1 MGLFTDLGNFATGA
15 IQRDKEITKEN
26 LAIRADELKA
36 NRDLMLA
43 MKKDKYAKD
52 IANYDAERKKANEIN
67 RLNSEAPNMTQ
78 EAYAQQYLMTTLGTE
93 KYKVMQQ
100 TDPEAFR
107 DMLANFGGA
116 KAYKF
121 TMDRKNIDNQF
132 NTDTTIVNKGFA
144 DAIENAKGD
153 SFLIN
158 KILKRKSNINE
169 NVNANIEEQL
179 KAAKIVKEETVG
191 DDMDLS
197 NIVFKDSVKRLRKPT
212 TEYQTEWKNQRG
224 TINFDLSKDNNNTFK
239 FLSSTA
245 KLGGND
251 DISYKFNKT
260 DSKIEG
266 MNPPAVTNLLAME
279 YMFNEVKN
287 SDDTMTLH
295 YNNVTK
301 NQGDIGKTWNADTVY
316 KKMSNLLDGRGGNI
330 SEKGLD
336 FRTDIRLTT
345 FVPLSLVNQNNEMVF
360 GNGTVIDFKD
370 KSKMKDLS
378 NTMNDYILEKAKVM
392 YSNNKSVD
400 EQSQAAIAYE
410 RLYTGDSNTIGEFIN
425 YATEKN
431 PELFKG
437 IITDAKS
444 AGAEIKETDTN
455 KTIID
460 SKPKETKSKIKFVV
474 TKEKGK
480 DGLAANGIFKSWEDL
495 EKNDKIKFL
504 GEVEKLAYDSWKATQ
519 SKSPGTT
526 FEDIQANTDA
536 NTKAITGAFTDSEG
550 NFEKMKTNQSNL
562 RPFKRG

>member
-1 MGLFTDLGNFATGA
+1 MGLFTDLANFATGA
-15 IQRDKEITKEN
+15 IERDKEITKEN